1 MQESFLFKNKVYI
14 IEVLVLCVFLVAGLF
29 LYLDYQ
35 HKQELQENVVSEEV
49 LRHVDEGLQDN
60 LNLVELKKQNDTK
73 TTGLASENDLQKL
86 EEEKEREVSK
96 YEIEK
101 LRFSEEKLFDFLSYE
116 NEPKLLDKIIGDLV
130 IKNNSTSTPED
141 TCKGNEL
148 LESEECKKSLFVGC
162 AEALYLKFAIVNECV
177 QFEKSDYVNYIKAKK
192 QLIQNLERGKTGE
205 IKIQTG
211 VGELTPSAF
220 ALSRAELEETIDSSV
235 LNNDFSKVDLT
246 AVSNESEK
254 ITFKEVE
261 VELQKELLK
270 QRQLEAEEKKLA
282 ETKLVEDSGVGE
294 KKVLNSLLSSLTG
307 VIVKYTGWVQG
318 WATIFATNGGRN
330 EAGFKMYKTTAFG
343 FNPYKSDTCLIS
355 LPYKTVDK
363 FFGTNLNYCVRN
375 KILSCIFADKSKVK
389 GKPIEVT
396 MIKNGKTAVFP
407 LGDLGPAEWTGN
419 ALDLNGCA
427 AKKLGATGKDQVRFR
442 VAR

>member
-1 MQESFLFKNKVYI
+1 MQESFLSKNKVYL
-14 IEVLVLCVFLVAGLF
+14 IEILVLCVFLAAGLF

-60 LNLVELKKQNDTK
+60 LNLIQLKKQSDQNNENN
-73 TTGLASENDLQKL
+73 LSENQLQKL
-86 EEEKEREVSK
+86 EEEKEKEVSK

-101 LRFSEEKLFDFLSYE
+101 LKFSEEKLFDFLALE
-116 NEPKLLDKIIGDLV
+116 DEPKLLDKLIGDLV

-141 TCKGNEL
+141 TCQGNDL
-148 LESEECKKSLFVGC
+148 LQKDECKKSLFIGC

-177 QFEKSDYVNYIKAKK
+177 QFGKTDYVNYIKAKR
-192 QLIQNLERGKTGE
+192 QLIQNLERGKVGE
-205 IKIQTG
+205 IRIQTE
-211 VGELTPSAF
+211 VGELAPSAF

-246 AVSNESEK
+246 HVSNDSEK
-254 ITFKEVE
+254 ITYNEVE
-261 VELQKELLK
+261 RELERQKQVESQ
-270 QRQLEAEEKKLA
+270 AEN
-282 ETKLVEDSGVGE
+282 TSE

-343 FNPYKSDTCLIS
+343 FNPYRSDSCLIS

-375 KILSCIFADKSKVK
+375 KLLSCIFSDKNKVK
-389 GKPIEVT
+389 GKPIEVI
-396 MIKNGKTAVFP
+396 MVKNGKSAVFP

-427 AKKLGATGKDQVRFR
+427 AKKLGASGKDQVRFR
-442 VAR
+442 VAK

>member
-1 MQESFLFKNKVYI
+1 MQENSQQENLNFWGKNKVYI
-14 IEVLVLCVFLVAGLF
+14 IEVLVLVVILVAGLF
-29 LYLDYQ
+29 LYLDYS
-35 HKQELQENVVSEEV
+35 HKQELQKNIVSEEV
-49 LRHVDEGLQDN
+49 LKQVDEGLKDN
-60 LNLVELKKQNDTK
+60 LNLIELKKESDAGSGNNFT
-73 TTGLASENDLQKL
+73 ENELQKL
-86 EEEKEREVSK
+86 EEEKEKQVIK
-96 YEIEK
+96 YDSEK
-101 LRFSEEKLFDFLSYE
+101 LKFSEDKLFDFLAFE
-116 NEPKLLDKIIGDLV
+116 NEPKLLDKLIGDLV

-141 TCKGNEL
+141 TCKGNQL
-148 LESEECKKSLFVGC
+148 LENEECKKSLFIGC

-177 QFEKSDYVNYIKAKK
+177 QFDKSDYVNYIKAKR

-205 IKIQTG
+205 VKVQAE

-220 ALSRAELEETIDSSV
+220 ALSRSELEGTIDSSV
-235 LNNDFSKVDLT
+235 LNNDFSKIDLSEL
-246 AVSNESEK
+246 SNDSGI
-254 ITFKEVE
+254 ITPQEV
-261 VELQKELLK
+261 QKEI
-270 QRQLEAEEKKLA
+270 AEQADPEP
-282 ETKLVEDSGVGE
+282 E

-343 FNPYKSDTCLIS
+343 FNPYRADTCLIS

-375 KILSCIFADKSKVK
+375 KILSCIFADKEKVK
-389 GKPIEVT
+389 GKPIEVI
-396 MIKNGKTAVFP
+396 MVKNGKSAVFP